1 MTEKKYLLS
10 LDEGTTSARA
20 IIFDFGGT
28 PLFVAQRE
36 FPQSYPKPGWVE
48 QDPMELYATQSGVMS
63 EVVAKSGIS
72 PAEIAAV
79 GITNQRETVVVWDKK
94 NGDAHC
100 PRNRLAMPPHRC
112 TLRVAYPRRL
122 RGNDSP
128 QNGAAAGCLF
138 QRNKAF
144 LDFGECSGRKRAR
157 KKRRTAFRHG
167 GQLAFV

>member
-20 IIFDFGGT
+20 IIFDLGGT

-79 GITNQRETVVVWDKK
+79 GITNQRETVVV
-94 NGDAHC
+94 
-100 PRNRLAMPPHRC
+100 PRGSRCGAAAPGRGSALPLHPPHR
-112 TLRVAYPRRL
+112 
-122 RGNDSP
+122 
-128 QNGAAAGCLF
+128 Q
-138 QRNKAF
+138 
-144 LDFGECSGRKRAR
+144 AR
-157 KKRRTAFRHG
+157 KSSAPASRR
-167 GQLAFV
+167 